1 MEKSKEKAI
10 KERPKY
16 GMLQNTLYMIGQA
29 WKLRKM
35 VLVVAILITV
45 TQVARNITELYVTPT
60 ILNRVENTVPLSELL
75 WTIGSFILLLT
86 VLQAAE
92 SYLLGI
98 ADLDRSII
106 RSSLENMLQ
115 QKLCTTSYPNAE
127 DGNWI
132 SKYYQALRATR
143 SSQEAA
149 ENIWVTLVELAKSI
163 IALVVYLRLLTRLHM
178 GLMMLVVFT
187 SAVGYIVSKRISEWR
202 YRHRDEER
210 KCQRPLQY
218 VAFNRAVDRKTA
230 KDIRIFHMQP
240 WLEEVY
246 RTGLIAYESFF
257 DRCGSKTIWAN
268 ILDAVLAFARNG
280 VAYAVLLGM
289 VLREGMAASEFLL
302 YFSAV
307 GGFSSLVTG
316 IVSGMLKLHEQSID
330 LSFFR
335 EFLDA
340 PEQFIFEEGK
350 ELIPNPEGTY
360 KLELKDVSF
369 CYPEAKENLFSNL
382 NLTIQPGEKLAI
394 VGLNG
399 AGKTTLVKLLCGLYD
414 PTEGQVLL
422 NGVDIRIYNRR
433 DYYKMFSA
441 VFQQF
446 SILETSFRENV
457 TQNMERVEDDRLE
470 ECLEKAGLLQ
480 KILGLT
486 NGLDTHV
493 GRAVY
498 DDGVELSGGE
508 TQRLMLARALYKNAP
523 IIVLDEPTAALD
535 PIAENDIYM
544 KYSAMTQGR
553 TSIFISH
560 RLASTQFCDRIL
572 FVADGRIAEEGTHES
587 LLATGGEYAKLFEIQ
602 AQYYRKEA
610 VKYE

>member
-45 TQVARNITELYVTPT
+45 TQAARNITELYVTPT
-60 ILNRVENTVPLSELL
+60 ILNKVENTVPLSELL

-86 VLQAAE
+86 ILQAAE
-92 SYLLGI
+92 SYLLEI
-98 ADLDRSII
+98 ANLDRSII
-106 RSSLENMLQ
+106 RLSLGNMLQ
-115 QKLCTTSYPNAE
+115 RKLCITSYPNAE
-127 DGNWI
+127 DGNRLAAF
-132 SKYYQALRATR
+132 YQAVRATR
-143 SSQEAA
+143 GSSEAA

-163 IALVVYLRLLTRLHM
+163 IALVIYLRLLTRLHI

-187 SAVGYIVSKRISEWR
+187 SAVGYVVSKRILEWR

-210 KCQRPLQY
+210 ACQRPLQY

-230 KDIRIFHMQP
+230 KDIRIFNMQP

-268 ILDAVLAFARNG
+268 ILDAVLAFLRNG

-307 GGFSSLVTG
+307 GGFSNLVTG

-330 LSFFR
+330 LSYLR
-335 EFLDA
+335 EFMDT
-340 PEQFIFEEGK
+340 PEQFIFEEGE
-350 ELIPNPEGTY
+350 ELLPNPEGRY
-360 KLELKDVSF
+360 QLELKNVSF
-369 CYPEAKENLFSNL
+369 GYPEAKENLFTNL
-382 NLTIQPGEKLAI
+382 NLTIHPGEKLAV

-399 AGKTTLVKLLCGLYD
+399 AGKTTLVKLLCGLYN

-422 NGVDIRIYNRR
+422 NGVDIRTYNRR

-457 TQNMERVEDDRLE
+457 TQTIERGEDDRLE
-470 ECLEKAGLLQ
+470 ACLEKAGLLQ
-480 KILGLT
+480 KILGLK

-587 LLATGGEYAKLFEIQ
+587 LLAAGGEYAKLFEVQ
-602 AQYYRKEA
+602 AQYYRKEF